1 MDSSEKIKN
10 ANGALGLNEKGE
22 KADQKTEK
30 AEEGKDKQQPAD
42 VKPAAKLEMYPYR
55 LYNKIE
61 DNYHLANKKALWIN
75 MRHYYEAIG
84 EDPFNALP
92 VTFHIKEGLEDA
104 EFFRF

>member
-1 MDSSEKIKN
+1 LDSTEKLNVLTTLGSEKPDSKPV
-10 ANGALGLNEKGE
+10 
-22 KADQKTEK
+22 D
-30 AEEGKDKQQPAD
+30 EGSKQPENKQASRS
-42 VKPAAKLEMYPYR
+42 EMYPYK

-92 VTFHIKEGLEDA
+92 VTFHIKEGLDDP
-104 EFFRF
+104 EFFKF